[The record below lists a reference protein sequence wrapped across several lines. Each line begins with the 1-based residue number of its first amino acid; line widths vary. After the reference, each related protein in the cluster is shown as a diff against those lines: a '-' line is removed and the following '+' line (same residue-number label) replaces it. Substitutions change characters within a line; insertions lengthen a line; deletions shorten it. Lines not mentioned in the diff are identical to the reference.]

1 MHETVPARAHDG
13 KVYYLKPA
21 LFGEAHGRRI
31 SS

>member
-13 KVYYLKPA
+13 KVYYLKP
-21 LFGEAHGRRI
+21 FGEAHGRRI